1 MPECNREAGST
12 KPSPLLQD
20 FASPCTRSDLVRKL
34 PALFAAAALS
44 CATVPEAAV
53 DTRPNILLIAVDDL
67 RPELASFGAS
77 YIQSPNIDRLVS
89 AGRAFRRHYVQAPTC
104 GASRYTLLT
113 GRYGGASNAA
123 LFERAAQLKDLPGS
137 VPPSMPAWFREHG
150 YTTVSVGKV
159 SHHPGGFGGGD
170 WDDPLQLEMPDS
182 WDRHLLPAGPWQHPR
197 GWMHG
202 LANGEIRADPAEMDV
217 YQAEDGPD
225 SIYPDGGSIDEALN
239 QLDLLASDSSQPFFL
254 AVGILRPHL
263 PFGAP
268 LKYLEPY
275 ADAQLPPTPYPAKP
289 TGKTTWHPSNE
300 FRKYN
305 LWNRD
310 PDTDADFAL
319 EVRRHYAACVT
330 YADAQVGRLM
340 ERLRASGAAEN
351 TIVLLWGDHGWHLG
365 EHAIWGK
372 HALYEESLRSP
383 LVISYRDIPSPG
395 MVSDALVETL
405 DVFPTL
411 CDLAG
416 LPEPDFVHGATLRP
430 ILDDPTAR
438 GHPAI
443 SYRRGARTIRTRTH
457 RLVLHD
463 DGFAELYDHTSAE
476 KETMNVA
483 ASNPTLV
490 AELTNSLQSRLE
502 R

>member
-1 MPECNREAGST
+1 MPECNRQAGST
-12 KPSPLLQD
+12 GPSPALGD
-20 FASPCTRSDLVRKL
+20 FAVSSTGSAVVRKL
-34 PALFAAAALS
+34 LALLAAAALS
-44 CATVPEAAV
+44 CATVPETAGDA
-53 DTRPNILLIAVDDL
+53 RPNILLIAVDDL

-77 YIQSPNIDRLVS
+77 YIRSPNIDRLVS

-123 LFERAAQLKDLPGS
+123 LFERAAQLKDAPAS

-159 SHHPGGFGGGD
+159 SHHPGGFGGED

-202 LANGEIRADPAEMDV
+202 LANGEIRADAAEMDV
-217 YQAEDGPD
+217 YQAADGPD
-225 SIYPDGGSIDEALN
+225 SMYPDGGSIDEALR
-239 QLDLLASDSSQPFFL
+239 QLDLLASDPGRPFFL

-275 ADAQLPPTPYPAKP
+275 ADAELPPTPYPTKP
-289 TGKTTWHPSNE
+289 AGKTTWHASNE

-310 PDTDADFAL
+310 PDTDPEFAL

-340 ERLRASGAAEN
+340 ERLQENGAAEN

-383 LVISYRDIPSPG
+383 LIIAHQDVANPG
-395 MVSDALVETL
+395 VASDALVETL

-416 LPEPDFVHGATLRP
+416 LPEPEFAQGVSLRP
-430 ILDDPTAR
+430 ILEDPAAR

-443 SYRRGARTIRTRTH
+443 SYRRGARTIRTATH
-457 RLVLHD
+457 RLILHD

-476 KETMNVA
+476 KETKNVA

-490 AELTNSLQSRLE
+490 VQLTNSLQSRLE